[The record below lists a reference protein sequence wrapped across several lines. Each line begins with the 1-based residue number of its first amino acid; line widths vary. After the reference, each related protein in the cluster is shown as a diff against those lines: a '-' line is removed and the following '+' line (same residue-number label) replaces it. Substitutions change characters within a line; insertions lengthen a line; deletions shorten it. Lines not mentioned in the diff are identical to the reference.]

1 MKYSDLL
8 IPTLREA
15 PADAEIASHVL
26 LVRAGFIRRLASG
39 CYHWLPLGVRVLRKV
54 ERIVREELDRA
65 GAQEILMPVVQPAE
79 PWRRSGRWDLMG
91 PEMLRLADRHGRDYC
106 LSPTQEEVV
115 TELFAQTVRSYRQL
129 PCNLYHIQ
137 TKFRDETRPRFGLMR
152 AREFTMKD
160 GYSFHLDAAS
170 LDETYAAMH
179 RSYAAILDRI
189 GLDYRA
195 VDADPGTMGDG
206 DSTEFHVL
214 AESGE
219 DRIAYSPASGYAA
232 NVEKAPAP
240 ADVVSGGE
248 VEPSAGV
255 REGPAPRM
263 KEQREGLAPRMKEQR
278 EGPALR
284 MEEPLR
290 KVHTPG
296 QKTIDDVA
304 RFLNVDA
311 RRCVKTL
318 IVQGE
323 PSAGEREGL
332 APEGTEQS
340 ERQPLVALV
349 LRGDHQLNEAKAG
362 RLDGV
367 RRPLAFATEAEI
379 KAALGIGLGDIGP
392 VDLPLAMYV
401 DASAAALASFVCGAN
416 EDDHHLTGAN
426 WQRDVGDEVRVA
438 DLRNVV
444 PGDQAADGSGPLKL
458 VRGIEVGH
466 IFKLDTKYTTALGV
480 HVQDA
485 DGKDV
490 HPLMGCYGFG
500 VSRTV
505 AAIVEQC
512 HDEQG
517 IVWPDAVAPF
527 DVHIVALNSAKSPAV
542 ASTASTIHEALSG
555 SGLAVLLDDRNERPG
570 VKFADADL
578 IGVPHRIVVGER
590 GLKNGVVEYRRRSAK
605 DAETLTPQ
613 QAIEKLAALGAT
625 TET

>member
-79 PWRRSGRWDLMG
+79 PWRRSGRWELMG

-179 RSYAAILDRI
+179 RSYAVILDRI

-248 VEPSAGV
+248 AEPSAGV

-278 EGPALR
+278 EGLAPGK
-284 MEEPLR
+284 EEPLR

-304 RFLNVDA
+304 RFLDVDA

-318 IVQGE
+318 IVHGE
-323 PSAGEREGL
+323 YSEED
-332 APEGTEQS
+332 EQS

-367 RRPLAFATEAEI
+367 RRPLVFATEAEI
-379 KAALGIGLGDIGP
+379 KAGLGIGLGDIGP
-392 VDLPLAMYV
+392 VDLPLPMHV

-527 DVHIVALNSAKSPAV
+527 DVHIVALNSVKSPAV

-555 SGLAVLLDDRNERPG
+555 SGLAVLLDDRDERPG

-578 IGVPHRIVVGER
+578 IGIPHRIVVGER

-613 QAIEKLAALGAT
+613 QAIEKLAALGA
-625 TET
+625 

>member
-152 AREFTMKD
+152 AREFSMKD

-240 ADVVSGGE
+240 ADVASEGE
-248 VEPSAGV
+248 V
-255 REGPAPRM
+255 
-263 KEQREGLAPRMKEQR
+263 
-278 EGPALR
+278 
-284 MEEPLR
+284 EPLR

-311 RRCVKTL
+311 RCCVKTL
-318 IVQGE
+318 IVHGE
-323 PSAGEREGL
+323 YSEGV
-332 APEGTEQS
+332 EGGG
-340 ERQPLVALV
+340 RPLVALV

-379 KAALGIGLGDIGP
+379 KASLGIGLGDIGP
-392 VDLPLAMYV
+392 VGLPLPMHV

-426 WQRDVGDEVRVA
+426 WQRDVRDDVRVA

-527 DVHIVALNSAKSPAV
+527 DVHIVALNSVKSPAV
-542 ASTASTIHEALSG
+542 ASTASTIHEALSAQ
-555 SGLAVLLDDRNERPG
+555 GLAVLLDDRDERPG

-613 QAIEKLAALGAT
+613 QAIEKLAALGGTA
-625 TET
+625 ET